1 MECEGTESLQFEVG
15 MKPKP
20 RPKSSQLDLFQA
32 QFEQLLNHD
41 HPLYVL
47 ANRIDWQRFDVALA
61 DCYSADLGAP
71 AKSIRLLV
79 GLHYLKHAFNESDES
94 LLERWVENPYW
105 QYFCGFETMQH
116 EVPLHP
122 TSLTKWRQRVG
133 ADKLAEMLSETVDL
147 AVREK
152 QVTKQE
158 LAQVNVDTTVQE
170 KNITHPTDSKLYHT
184 AIVKL
189 GQAAKRRGVK
199 LRQTYVR
206 VAKKA
211 AIMVSRYAHAK
222 QFKRMRRKLRKLKT
236 WLGRVIRDLRRKV
249 PPTGCGSARTARS
262 VRAVARAGKNG
273 QQEALQ
279 PSRTGGDVHQQGKGS
294 QAL

>member
-1 MECEGTESLQFEVG
+1 

-20 RPKSSQLDLFQA
+20 RPVNNQLDLFQA

-41 HPLYVL
+41 HPLFVL
-47 ANRIDWQRFDVALA
+47 ASKIDWSRFDVALA
-61 DCYSADLGAP
+61 DCYCPDTGAP

-79 GLHYLKHAFNESDES
+79 GLHFLKHTFDESDES
-94 LLERWVENPYW
+94 LLDRWVENPYW
-105 QYFCGFETMQH
+105 QHFCGFETMQH

-133 ADKLAEMLSETVDL
+133 AEKLVEMLQETVAL

-152 QVTKQE
+152 QVTKRE
-158 LAQVNVDTTVQE
+158 LAQINVDTTVQE
-170 KNITHPTDSKLYHT
+170 KNVTHPTDSKLYHT
-184 AIVKL
+184 AIVKV
-189 GQAAKRRGVK
+189 AKSRGVK

-211 AIMVSRYAHAK
+211 AVMVGRYAHAR
-222 QFKRMRRKLRKLKT
+222 QFKRMRRQLKKMRT

-249 PPTGCGSARTARS
+249 P
-262 VRAVARAGKNG
+262 
-273 QQEALQ
+273 Q
-279 PSRTGGDVHQQGKGS
+279 PD
-294 QAL
+294 AFLEE